1 MMEGPRLVANTGR
14 TSTQMDQDGPIT
26 TAPGH
31 RRRDAWL
38 LSGDDLLLIELGPL
52 LGEHY
57 RTHPVDNIEALSRA
71 SASGWML
78 LLDVIDLPDAQA
90 QAVRLATRY
99 PLAPVIV
106 FCADGELDTWK
117 NLPAA
122 RTVCA
127 VLERSAIQGPPLV
140 RALAEA
146 ERRLDAAST
155 AITSTSMRRLEMPA
169 DDGAPDRRPL
179 LLGIAAV
186 ALLGIGALL
195 WWRSHATNPP
205 APAAAASLPSPAP
218 AATAKATPAQP
229 TSAAT
234 PTAPAAPA
242 VRGVEELL
250 SDARSAFR
258 DDRMQLPRVDGAP
271 QGDSALELY
280 SQVLK
285 QEPKNDEAL
294 DGLRRLLAVTRD
306 RVQVDI
312 RTDRLD
318 EAALLIAA
326 YRNAGL
332 PSDDLAR
339 MEREVNAARPRQLM
353 QKARAALAAGD
364 TAAAN
369 NYAGLAANAGADAS
383 QVANLRKEAVTR
395 TAEASLAQL
404 ATQARAAI
412 AAGNLL
418 EPSGDS
424 ARARLQAMQQLAR
437 GQPFTQAVTRE
448 LQQALLARA
457 QLATRSND
465 PRQAEPWLAA
475 AAELGGSPDLLAAQ
489 REQQAAVEETTRRA
503 AAPAPTAPKVAAAPG
518 PVPGWYPARAR
529 RPLAVAYPP
538 AALSS
543 AQSGYVVVEFT
554 LGPDGRA
561 VAPRV
566 IEAEPT
572 GVFDSAALNAV
583 RPARFDITPPAGQ
596 DPTGLRARLRVTFR
610 YQDVV
615 QSR

>member
-1 MMEGPRLVANTGR
+1 MKEGPRLVASTGR

-26 TAPGH
+26 TAPGQ

-78 LLDVIDLPDAQA
+78 LLDVVDLPDAQA

-106 FCADGELDTWK
+106 FCADGELNTWK

-146 ERRLDAAST
+146 ERRLDAASS
-155 AITSTSMRRLEMPA
+155 AITSTTMRRLEMPA
-169 DDGAPDRRPL
+169 DDGAADRKPL

-186 ALLGIGALL
+186 ALLATGALL
-195 WWRSHATNPP
+195 WWRANSAHAP
-205 APAAAASLPSPAP
+205 APAAPAPRSSPAP
-218 AATAKATPAQP
+218 VAATATAKTPA
-229 TSAAT
+229 AA
-234 PTAPAAPA
+234 APAIAVAAA

-285 QEPKNDEAL
+285 QDPRNDEAL

-364 TAAAN
+364 TAAATT
-369 NYAGLAANAGADAS
+369 YAGLAANAGADAA
-383 QVANLRKEAVTR
+383 QVANLRKEAGTR

-418 EPSGDS
+418 EPSGEN
-424 ARARLQAMQQLAR
+424 ARARLQAMQQAAR
-437 GQPFTQAVTRE
+437 GQPLTQAVAHE

-475 AAELGGSPDLLAAQ
+475 AAELGGSPELLAAQ
-489 REQQAAVEETTRRA
+489 REQQAVVEEAARRA
-503 AAPAPTAPKVAAAPG
+503 AAPAPAAPRAAAAAPG
-518 PVPGWYPARAR
+518 PAPGWYPARAR
-529 RPLAVAYPP
+529 RPLAVVYPS
-538 AALSS
+538 AALSN